1 MHNKKEIESVFQNLR
16 QGVKKSKLEKESA
29 LNIDKELYEEYL
41 RGQNVVGN
49 KNDKVLVDDQ
59 SVINQIKEIEHLNM
73 SRVDFCA
80 VSRAKIK
87 ESDIPLEAIYNEEIE
102 IMKAN
107 EE

>member
-1 MHNKKEIESVFQNLR
+1 
-16 QGVKKSKLEKESA
+16 
-29 LNIDKELYEEYL
+29 
-41 RGQNVVGN
+41 
-49 KNDKVLVDDQ
+49 
-59 SVINQIKEIEHLNM
+59 M